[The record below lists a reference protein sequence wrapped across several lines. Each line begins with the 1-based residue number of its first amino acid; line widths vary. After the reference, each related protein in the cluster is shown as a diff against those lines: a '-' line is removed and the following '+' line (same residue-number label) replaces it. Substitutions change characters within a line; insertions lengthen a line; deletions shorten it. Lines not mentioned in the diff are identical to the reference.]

1 MDVGQARHFE
11 SLTASTGPFTL
22 KGGLYALIV
31 DIGDLD
37 SVALEVT
44 MDGTTWLP
52 IPSLQTA
59 AVASG
64 DGGGNLTMSLDADG
78 MRTGLVP
85 PGQYRLTV
93 VGADTDPSAR
103 AVVVRIQ

>member
-1 MDVGQARHFE
+1 MDVGQSVRFE
-11 SLTASTGPFTL
+11 ALTASTGAFTL

-31 DIGDLD
+31 DIGAIT

-44 MDGTTWLP
+44 LDGTTWLP
-52 IPSLQTA
+52 VPSLQTA
-59 AVASG
+59 AVAAG
-64 DGGGNLTMSLDADG
+64 DGGGNLAMSLTADG

-93 VGADTDPSAR
+93 GGAGT
-103 AVVVRIQ
+103 AVAAVVRIQ